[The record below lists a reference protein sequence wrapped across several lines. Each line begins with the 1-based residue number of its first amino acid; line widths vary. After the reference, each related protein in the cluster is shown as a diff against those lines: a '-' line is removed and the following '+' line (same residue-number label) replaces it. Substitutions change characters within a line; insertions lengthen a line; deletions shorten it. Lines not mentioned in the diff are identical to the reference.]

1 MKGMLKVVLDTNI
14 LLSSISRKSP
24 YSYILTALFENKY
37 ELYVSTEILLEY
49 EEKINTIFD
58 AQVAETLISALLM
71 RSNVK
76 KIEPYFDLHLIKND
90 IDDNKFI
97 NCAFAGNVHFLVSND
112 KHFNILK
119 TTSFPKI
126 PLLSITDFFNFCQN
140 NFLCK

>member
-1 MKGMLKVVLDTNI
+1 MKGMFKVVLDTNI

-24 YSYILTALFENKY
+24 YNYILTALFDNKY

-49 EEKINTIFD
+49 EEKIIAIFD
-58 AQVAETLISALLM
+58 VQVAETLISALLM

-76 KIEPYFDLHLIKND
+76 KVETYFDLHLIEND
-90 IDDNKFI
+90 IDDNKFV

-119 TTSFPKI
+119 TTPFPKI
-126 PLLSITDFFNFCQN
+126 PLLSIIEFFK
-140 NFLCK
+140 LLSE

>member
-1 MKGMLKVVLDTNI
+1 MKDILKVVLDTNI

-49 EEKINTIFD
+49 EEKIITFFD

-76 KIEPYFDLHLIKND
+76 KVEPYFDLCLIKND
-90 IDDNKFI
+90 VDDNKFV

-119 TTSFPKI
+119 ITPFPKI
-126 PLLSITDFFNFCQN
+126 PLLSITEFFE
-140 NFLCK
+140 LLSE

>member
-1 MKGMLKVVLDTNI
+1 MKDMLKVVLDTNI

-37 ELYVSTEILLEY
+37 ELYLSTEILLEY
-49 EEKINTIFD
+49 EEKITTIFD

-76 KIEPYFDLHLIKND
+76 KIEPYFDLQLIKND
-90 IDDNKFI
+90 IDDNKFV

-119 TTSFPKI
+119 TTPFPKI
-126 PLLSITDFFNFCQN
+126 PLLSIAEFLNFCLSN
-140 NFLCK
+140 

>member
-14 LLSSISRKSP
+14 LLSSISRKSS

-49 EEKINTIFD
+49 EEKIITIFD

-76 KIEPYFDLHLIKND
+76 KIEPYFDLHLIRND
-90 IDDNKFI
+90 IDDNKFV

-119 TTSFPKI
+119 TTPFPKI
-126 PLLSITDFFNFCQN
+126 PLLSITEFFK
-140 NFLCK
+140 LLSE

>member
-37 ELYVSTEILLEY
+37 ELYLSTEILLEY
-49 EEKINTIFD
+49 EEKISAIFD
-58 AQVAETLISALLM
+58 TQVAEALISALLM

-76 KIEPYFDLHLIKND
+76 KIEPYFDLHLIKSD
-90 IDDNKFI
+90 IDDNKFV

-119 TTSFPKI
+119 TTPFPKI
-126 PLLSITDFFNFCQN
+126 PLLSITEFFK
-140 NFLCK
+140 LLSE

>member
-1 MKGMLKVVLDTNI
+1 MNGVLRVVLDTNI
-14 LLSSISRKSP
+14 LLSSISRKSS

-49 EEKINTIFD
+49 EEKIVTIFD

-76 KIEPYFDLHLIKND
+76 KIEPYFDLHLIRND
-90 IDDNKFI
+90 IDDNKFV

-112 KHFNILK
+112 KHFYILK
-119 TTSFPKI
+119 TTPFPKI
-126 PLLSITDFFNFCQN
+126 PLLSITEFFK
-140 NFLCK
+140 LLSE

>member
-1 MKGMLKVVLDTNI
+1 MLKVVLDTNI

-24 YSYILTALFENKY
+24 YSYVLTALFEDRY

-58 AQVAETLISALLM
+58 SQVTETLISALLM
-71 RSNVK
+71 RTNVK

-90 IDDNKFI
+90 IDDNKFV

-119 TTSFPKI
+119 TTPFPKI
-126 PLLSITDFFNFCQN
+126 PLLSMIEFSKLLSETATKNY
-140 NFLCK
+140 

>member
-37 ELYVSTEILLEY
+37 ELCVSTEILLEY
-49 EEKINTIFD
+49 EEKIITFFD

-76 KIEPYFDLHLIKND
+76 KIEPYFDLYLIKND
-90 IDDNKFI
+90 IDDNKFV
-97 NCAFAGNVHFLVSND
+97 NCAFAGNVHYLVSND
-112 KHFNILK
+112 KHFNVLK
-119 TTSFPKI
+119 TTPFPKI
-126 PLLSITDFFNFCQN
+126 PLLSITEFFE
-140 NFLCK
+140 LLSE

>member
-14 LLSSISRKSP
+14 LLSSISRKSS

-58 AQVAETLISALLM
+58 TQVAETFISALLM

-76 KIEPYFDLHLIKND
+76 KIEPYFDLHLIRND
-90 IDDNKFI
+90 IDDNKFV

-126 PLLSITDFFNFCQN
+126 PLLSIAEFFK
-140 NFLCK
+140 LLSE

>member
-1 MKGMLKVVLDTNI
+1 MKDILKVVLDTNI

-49 EEKINTIFD
+49 EEKIITFFD

-76 KIEPYFDLHLIKND
+76 KIEPYFDLYLIKND
-90 IDDNKFI
+90 IDDNKFV

-119 TTSFPKI
+119 TTPFPKI
-126 PLLSITDFFNFCQN
+126 PLLSITE
-140 NFLCK
+140 FLNLLSG

>member
-1 MKGMLKVVLDTNI
+1 MKGMLKAVLDTNI

-37 ELYVSTEILLEY
+37 EIYVSTEILLEY
-49 EEKINTIFD
+49 EEKIITFFD

-76 KIEPYFDLHLIKND
+76 KVEPYFDLCLIKND
-90 IDDNKFI
+90 IDDNKFV

-119 TTSFPKI
+119 TTPFPKI
-126 PLLSITDFFNFCQN
+126 PLLSITEFFK
-140 NFLCK
+140 LLSE

>member
-1 MKGMLKVVLDTNI
+1 MLKVVLDTNI

-24 YSYILTALFENKY
+24 YGYILTALFENKY

-76 KIEPYFDLHLIKND
+76 KIEPYFDLFLIRND
-90 IDDNKFI
+90 IDDNKFV

-119 TTSFPKI
+119 TTPFPKI
-126 PLLSITDFFNFCQN
+126 PLLSITEFFT
-140 NFLCK
+140 LLSE